1 MKFKSDIF
9 KFSNKYIFCEFLYL
23 FFLIFLKYIKKS
35 RNLPAKYYQE
45 KKERLQKK
53 ACERK
58 KEKNNNIAKNIT
70 KIYQKVKNKGFL
82 SVEKYYRK
90 KNALL

>member
-1 MKFKSDIF
+1 M
-9 KFSNKYIFCEFLYL
+9 Y
-23 FFLIFLKYIKKS
+23 

-45 KKERLQKK
+45 KKKKDYKKK

-70 KIYQKVKNKGFL
+70 KIYQKMKNKGFL

-90 KNALL
+90 KNASL